1 MNQKQRKKTN
11 GKNLNHRFGIK
22 GIYKLILSFLIK
34 YVCKYGQM
42 FVDIATK

>member
-22 GIYKLILSFLIK
+22 GIYKLTLSFLIK

-42 FVDIATK
+42 FVDVATK